1 LKLPASF
8 GIDAGSLIREID
20 SEFGRRWMRQLLKG
34 NEAVVRGAIAAGC
47 KAFFGYPITPAS
59 EIAEAASLLLPESGG
74 IFIPA
79 ESEISAI
86 QMVFGASS
94 AGVRAMTASSGPGIS
109 LMQEG
114 ISYMAGASLPG
125 VIVDIQRA
133 GPGLGNLGVE
143 QGDYH
148 QLVKGGGHGN
158 YRTPVFAPNSVQE
171 MCDLTIHAFEVAD
184 RYCNPAIVLADGAL
198 GQMME
203 PVEIPK
209 TVQDEPEKPWAVVG
223 TAATRKNLITSIYL
237 EHEKQEILITKLE
250 QKYEEIEKKEV
261 LWQEIQ
267 TDDAELLIVAYG
279 ISSRIARA
287 AVELSRADGMRVGL
301 LRPISLYPFPAKRL
315 RQLAGKAYSILVLEL
330 SSGQLIE
337 DVRLHVSGITPAKL
351 LRRTGGMMPT
361 AEDVVQ
367 ALKKME
373 KECVGNYT

>member
-1 LKLPASF
+1 
-8 GIDAGSLIREID
+8 
-20 SEFGRRWMRQLLKG
+20 MRKLLKG
-34 NEAVVRGAIAAGC
+34 NDAIVRGAIAAGC

-59 EIAEAASLLLPESGG
+59 EIAEIASLLLPEAGG

-86 QMVFGASS
+86 QMVFGASA

-114 ISYMAGASLPG
+114 VSYLAGAELPG
-125 VIVDIQRA
+125 VVVDVMRA

-143 QGDYH
+143 QGDYF
-148 QLVKGGGHGN
+148 QVVKGGGHGN

-184 RYCNPAIVLADGAL
+184 RYRNPVYVLADGAL

-203 PVEIPK
+203 AVELPQS
-209 TVQDEPEKPWAVVG
+209 VLGQPDKPWAVTG
-223 TAATRKNLITSIYL
+223 ERATRKNLITSIYL
-237 EHEKQEILITKLE
+237 EPERQEVHITKLE
-250 QKYEEIEKKEV
+250 RKYREIEKNEV
-261 LWQEIQ
+261 LWQEIHSQ
-267 TDDAELLIVAYG
+267 DAEVLIVAYG

-287 AVELSRADGMRVGL
+287 AVELARARGMRVGL
-301 LRPISLYPFPAKRL
+301 LRPISLYPFPTKQL
-315 RQLAGKAYSILVLEL
+315 RQLAGRVSAILVLEL
-330 SSGQLIE
+330 SSGQMIE
-337 DVRLHVSGITPAKL
+337 DVRLAAGDIAPVQL

-367 ALKKME
+367 TLRNME
-373 KECVGNYT
+373 RECVGNKT

>member
-1 LKLPASF
+1 MRH
-8 GIDAGSLIREID
+8 LI
-20 SEFGRRWMRQLLKG
+20 KG
-34 NEAVVRGAIAAGC
+34 NEAVVRGALVAGC
-47 KAFFGYPITPAS
+47 KAYFGYPITPAS

-79 ESEISAI
+79 ESEIGAI
-86 QMVFGASS
+86 QMLFGAAS

-114 ISYMAGASLPG
+114 ISYMAGALLPG

-148 QLVKGGGHGN
+148 QAVKSGGHGC
-158 YRTPVFAPNSVQE
+158 YRTPVFAPNCVQE

-184 RYCNPAIVLADGAL
+184 RYRNPVIVLADGAL

-203 PVEIPK
+203 PIQIPPQ
-209 TVQDEPEKPWAVVG
+209 TQNEPEKPWAVDG

-237 EHEKQEILITKLE
+237 EHEKQEILITQLE
-250 QKYEEIEKKEV
+250 QKYAEIENKEV
-261 LWQEIQ
+261 LFQEIQ
-267 TDDAELLIVAYG
+267 TEDAELLIVAFG

-287 AVELSRADGMRVGL
+287 AVEIARAEGIRVGL
-301 LRPISLYPFPAKRL
+301 LRPISLYPFPGKRL
-315 RQLAGKAYSILVLEL
+315 RQLAGKVYAVLALEL
-330 SSGQLIE
+330 SSGQMVE
-337 DVRLHVSGITPAKL
+337 DVRLSISGITPVQL

-367 ALKKME
+367 TLKTME
-373 KECVGNYT
+373 KECVGNHA

>member
-1 LKLPASF
+1 
-8 GIDAGSLIREID
+8 
-20 SEFGRRWMRQLLKG
+20 MRQLLKG
-34 NEAVVRGAIAAGC
+34 NEAVVRGAVAAGC

-59 EIAEAASLLLPESGG
+59 EIAEVASLLLPESGG

-79 ESEISAI
+79 ESEIGAI
-86 QMVFGASS
+86 QMVFGAAS

-114 ISYMAGASLPG
+114 VSYLAGAELPG
-125 VIVDIQRA
+125 VVVDIMRA

-143 QGDYH
+143 QGDYL
-148 QLVKGGGHGN
+148 QLTKGGGHGN
-158 YRTPVFAPNSVQE
+158 YRTPVFAPNCVQE

-184 RYCNPAIVLADGAL
+184 RYRNPVYVMADGAL

-203 PVEIPK
+203 PIVIPPP
-209 TVQDEPEKPWAVVG
+209 VQNEPAKPWAVEG
-223 TAATRKNLITSIYL
+223 SAATRKNLITSIFL

-250 QKYEEIEKKEV
+250 EKYKEIAEKEIIWEEILTE
-261 LWQEIQ
+261 
-267 TDDAELLIVAYG
+267 DAELLIVAYG

-287 AVELSRADGMRVGL
+287 AVEIARADGVRVGL
-301 LRPISLYPFPAKRL
+301 LRPISLFPFPVKRL

-337 DVRLHVSGITPAKL
+337 DVRLSVGGITPIEL

-361 AEDVVQ
+361 AEDAVR
-367 ALKKME
+367 AIKKLE
-373 KECVGNYT
+373 KECVGNKA

>member
-1 LKLPASF
+1 
-8 GIDAGSLIREID
+8 
-20 SEFGRRWMRQLLKG
+20 MRQLLKG

-47 KAFFGYPITPAS
+47 KAYFGYPITPAS
-59 EIAEAASLLLPESGG
+59 EIAEAASLLVPDSGG

-114 ISYMAGASLPG
+114 VSYLAGAELPG
-125 VIVDIQRA
+125 VIVDVMRA

-143 QGDYH
+143 QGDYL
-148 QLVKGGGHGN
+148 QLTKGGGHGN
-158 YRTPVFAPNSVQE
+158 YKTPVFAPNCVQE

-184 RYCNPAIVLADGAL
+184 RYRNPVYVLADGAL

-203 PVEIPK
+203 PVEIPAPK
-209 TVQDEPEKPWAVVG
+209 NNEPAKPWAVDG
-223 TAATRKNLITSIYL
+223 TAETRKNLITSIFL
-237 EHEKQEILITKLE
+237 EHEKQEILITRLE
-250 QKYEEIEKKEV
+250 NKYREMQEKEV
-261 LWQEIQ
+261 LLEEIL
-267 TDDAELLIVAYG
+267 TEDAELLIVAYG

-287 AVELSRADGMRVGL
+287 AVEMARADGVRVGL
-301 LRPISLYPFPAKRL
+301 LRPISLFPFPSKRL
-315 RQLAGKAYSILVLEL
+315 RQLAGKAYCVLVLEL

-337 DVRLHVSGITPAKL
+337 DVRLSVGGITPIEL

-361 AEDVVQ
+361 AEEAVRV
-367 ALKKME
+367 LKKLE
-373 KECVGNYT
+373 KDCVGNKA